1 MSTLDTSTDTNL
13 PHRMGKPDP
22 AISEPMHGDA
32 APVGFDGF
40 HLARSWSGIQAE
52 AMAWYYKGTA
62 PVQPSGPPQPDNHA
76 TTGEQLPVAASG
88 AVVNVA
94 EIKKQYPELDALD
107 DNQVVDALHQAFYAD
122 LPREQVAEALGVKP
136 DGAPTQPSGFFRTDE
151 DPGDYY
157 DPAALGEAR
166 RPHALAAEC
175 DQVVMTD
182 GQGGVL

>member
-40 HLARSWSGIQAE
+40 HLARSWPGIQAE
-52 AMAWYYKGTA
+52 AMTWYEGTA

-76 TTGEQLPVAASG
+76 TTGEQLLVAASG
-88 AVVNVA
+88 AMVNVA

-136 DGAPTQPSGFFRTDE
+136 DGAPTQSSGLFRTDE
-151 DPGDYY
+151 DQGDDY
-157 DPAALGEAR
+157 DPAALGEA
-166 RPHALAAEC
+166 ATFEGGQASASDAE
-175 DQVVMTD
+175 
-182 GQGGVL
+182 GGVL